1 MKVYVGNSFKGLKL
15 HTMMLSEYTELLH
28 LAIIFRI
35 FWNYFWNMLEINV
48 FQNKNQILCKKMW
61 LSLKIG
67 GKLMGL
73 LIIDGEGL
81 LLSQEYI

>member
-1 MKVYVGNSFKGLKL
+1 
-15 HTMMLSEYTELLH
+15 
-28 LAIIFRI
+28 
-35 FWNYFWNMLEINV
+35 MLEINV
-48 FQNKNQILCKKMW
+48 FQNKNQILCKTMW